1 LTRRMVDRMD
11 GWQGV
16 ERFTRRLG
24 GQAVGRAV
32 DKVVGW
38 EGG

>member
-1 LTRRMVDRMD
+1 MD

-16 ERFTRRLG
+16 ERLTRRLG
-24 GQAVGRAV
+24 GKVVGRAV